1 MSILQIHAL
10 TTLAMIVQTLTWII
24 LKIVLDLSG
33 RTPPRALAGRLGLSL
48 EKISVD
54 AITQTYNRC
63 RVTIQL
69 CPVKW
74 ADGGG
79 EGFWSSQEQIQVCIY
94 TACMLIQFQKHSV
107 NQHMTPIKHNESSHR
122 IYFIDKSFLSVCTSF
137 DKTLNCDCCMLKIC
151 R

>member
-54 AITQTYNRC
+54 AIT
-63 RVTIQL
+63 
-69 CPVKW
+69 
-74 ADGGG
+74 
-79 EGFWSSQEQIQVCIY
+79 
-94 TACMLIQFQKHSV
+94 
-107 NQHMTPIKHNESSHR
+107 
-122 IYFIDKSFLSVCTSF
+122 
-137 DKTLNCDCCMLKIC
+137 
-151 R
+151 